1 LPARPADGPDSAR
14 SPVEAAVQ
22 TAVGIPRVV
31 AIVGP
36 TASGKTAIAIAAARR
51 LNGELIS
58 VDSRQVYRHCD
69 IGTNKP
75 TLKELGDVRCWLL
88 DVVDPGA
95 PFTVADYQ
103 PLALE
108 AVAEIDRR
116 GRLPVL
122 QGGSGLYLRA
132 LLDGWNLAD
141 APPNP
146 ELRAALEQR
155 LELEGPE
162 ALDAEL
168 RGIDPASAERA
179 QRNPRRMIRA
189 LEIHAVTGRPPSVA
203 RESEPPPWSTT
214 IIGLDVPLPEL
225 DQRIEARV
233 THMIDA
239 GWVAEVARI
248 RREFPAADLRRLG
261 HGYPEMAAYLDG
273 KLSLTDASDS
283 TVRQVRQYARR
294 QLTWFRADR
303 RVQWLPV
310 DADLIVERLRVGM
323 MTAEAS

>member
-1 LPARPADGPDSAR
+1 MSA
-14 SPVEAAVQ
+14 AH
-22 TAVGIPRVV
+22 
-31 AIVGP
+31 
-36 TASGKTAIAIAAARR
+36 R

-75 TLKELGDVRCWLL
+75 TPNELGDLRCWLL

-95 PFTVADYQ
+95 PFTVADYR
-103 PLALE
+103 PLAMS
-108 AVAEIDRR
+108 AVVDIDRR
-116 GRLPVL
+116 RRLPVL
-122 QGGSGLYLRA
+122 QGGTGLYLRA

-155 LELEGPE
+155 LEQEGPD

-168 RGIDPASAERA
+168 RRIDPASAERA

-189 LEIHAVTGRPPSVA
+189 LEIHSVTGRPPSVA
-203 RESEPPPWSTT
+203 RESDPPRWSTT
-214 IIGLDVPLPEL
+214 IIGLDVPLTEI
-225 DQRIEARV
+225 DQRIALRV
-233 THMIDA
+233 TQMIDA
-239 GWVAEVARI
+239 GWVDEVARI

-261 HGYPEMAAYLDG
+261 HGYPELAAYLDRR
-273 KLSLTDASDS
+273 LSLADATAS

-294 QLTWFRADR
+294 QLTWFRAER
-303 RVQWLPV
+303 RVQWLPA
-310 DADLIVERLRVGM
+310 DLDLIVEQLRVGM

>member
-1 LPARPADGPDSAR
+1 
-14 SPVEAAVQ
+14 
-22 TAVGIPRVV
+22 VV

-36 TASGKTAIAIAAARR
+36 TASGKTAIAIAAAHR
-51 LNGELIS
+51 LNGELVS

-75 TLKELGDVRCWLL
+75 TPDELGGVPCRLL
-88 DVVDPGA
+88 DVVDPGT

-103 PLALE
+103 RLAMT
-108 AVAEIDRR
+108 AVADIDRDS
-116 GRLPVL
+116 RLPIL
-122 QGGSGLYLRA
+122 QGGTGLYLRA
-132 LLDGWNLAD
+132 LLDGWNLGD

-155 LELEGPE
+155 LELDGVE

-168 RGIDPASAERA
+168 RRIDPAAAERA

-203 RESEPPPWSTT
+203 RESDPPPWSTT
-214 IIGLDVPLPEL
+214 IIGLDVPLAEL
-225 DQRIEARV
+225 DQRIGARV
-233 THMIDA
+233 AQMIDA
-239 GWVAEVARI
+239 GWVDEVARI
-248 RREFPAADLRRLG
+248 RREFPAADLQRLG
-261 HGYPEMAAYLDG
+261 HGYPELAAHLDG
-273 KLSLTDASDS
+273 RLSLSEARDS
-283 TVRQVRQYARR
+283 TTRQVRQYARR

-303 RVQWLPV
+303 RVQWLP
-310 DADLIVERLRVGM
+310 ADLDMIIERLRVGI

>member
-1 LPARPADGPDSAR
+1 M
-14 SPVEAAVQ
+14 
-22 TAVGIPRVV
+22 V

-75 TLKELGDVRCWLL
+75 TPDELGGLPCRLI
-88 DVVDPGA
+88 DVVDPGT

-103 PLALE
+103 PLAVE
-108 AVAEIDRR
+108 AVADIDRG

-122 QGGSGLYLRA
+122 QGGTGLYLRA
-132 LLDGWNLAD
+132 LLDGWNLGD

-146 ELRAALEQR
+146 ELRAALE
-155 LELEGPE
+155 LDGVE

-168 RGIDPASAERA
+168 RRIDPAAADRA

-203 RESEPPPWSTT
+203 RESRPPPWSTT
-214 IIGLDVPLPEL
+214 IIGLDVPLTEL
-225 DQRIEARV
+225 DQRIETRV
-233 THMIDA
+233 AQMIDA
-239 GWVAEVARI
+239 GWVEEVARI
-248 RREFPAADLRRLG
+248 RRMFPAADLQRLG
-261 HGYPEMAAYLDG
+261 HGYPELAAHLDG
-273 KLSLTDASDS
+273 RLSLPEARDS
-283 TVRQVRQYARR
+283 TTRQVRQYARR

-303 RVQWLPV
+303 RVDWIPADV
-310 DADLIVERLRVGM
+310 DMIVERLRVGM

>member
-1 LPARPADGPDSAR
+1 M
-14 SPVEAAVQ
+14 
-22 TAVGIPRVV
+22 V

-36 TASGKTAIAIAAARR
+36 TASGKTAMAIAVGHR
-51 LNGELIS
+51 LNGELVS

-75 TLKELGDVRCWLL
+75 TPQELGGLRCRLL
-88 DVVDPGA
+88 DVVDPGT

-103 PLALE
+103 RLALV
-108 AVAEIDRR
+108 AVADLGRQ

-122 QGGSGLYLRA
+122 QGGTGLYLRA

-141 APPNP
+141 APPNL

-168 RGIDPASAERA
+168 RRIDQASADRA

-189 LEIHAVTGRPPSVA
+189 LEIHAVTGRPPSIA
-203 RESEPPPWSTT
+203 RESNPPRWSVTV
-214 IIGLDVPLPEL
+214 IGLDVLLPEL
-225 DQRIEARV
+225 DRRIGLRV
-233 THMIDA
+233 TQMIDA
-239 GWVAEVARI
+239 GWLDEVARI
-248 RREFPAADLRRLG
+248 RRDFPTADLQRLG
-261 HGYPEMAAYLDG
+261 HGYPELAAHLDG
-273 KLSLTDASDS
+273 RLSLAQARES

-303 RVQWLPV
+303 RVQWLPA
-310 DADLIVERLRVGM
+310 DPDLIAERLRVGM